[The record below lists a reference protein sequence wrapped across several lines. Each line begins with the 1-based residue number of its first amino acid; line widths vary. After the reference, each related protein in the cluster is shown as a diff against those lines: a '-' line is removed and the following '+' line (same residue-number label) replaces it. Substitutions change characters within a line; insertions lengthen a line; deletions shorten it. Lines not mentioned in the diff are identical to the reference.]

1 MNTSEIID
9 AIASIVAVFERLGI
23 DYYIGGSV
31 VSSVYGIPRATF
43 DVDLIADLRAEHV
56 RPLVKELEAE
66 YYINLRVADLLD
78 RALEDAGLTES
89 L

>member
-1 MNTSEIID
+1 MNTSGIID
-9 AIASIVAVFERLGI
+9 AITSIVTAFEQLGI

-56 RPLVKELEAE
+56 RPLVEELEAE
-66 YYINLRVADLLD
+66 YYID
-78 RALEDAGLTES
+78 EDMIRDAIKHRSS